1 METNMAKIKL
11 GSRPKSFARIV
22 KFTDVDGTELTA
34 PVTYKY
40 RTRKEY
46 GAFHDSLP
54 EYPQIEAETDADGK
68 TVYRAETAIE
78 KRSEWNAN
86 QIMQILEGWGLDEEF
101 NHANVRQLCDEMPAC
116 AEAIIREYQGA
127 CVEGRL
133 GN

>member
-1 METNMAKIKL
+1 MAKIKL
-11 GSRPKSFARIV
+11 GTRPKSFVRIV
-22 KFTDVDGTELTA
+22 KFKDLDGVDMTA

-54 EYPQIEAETDADGK
+54 EYPHTIEPETDADGK
-68 TVYRAETAIE
+68 TVYRAEALIE

-86 QIMQILEGWGLDEEF
+86 HIMQILDGWALDEEF
-101 NHANVRQLCDEMPAC
+101 NFANVKQLCDELPGG
-116 AEAIIREYQGA
+116 AEAIISEYRGA
-127 CVEGRL
+127 CVEGRM

>member
-1 METNMAKIKL
+1 MEINMAKIKL
-11 GSRPKSFARIV
+11 GARPKSFARVV
-22 KFTDVDGTELTA
+22 KFTDVDGTEMTA

-40 RTRKEY
+40 RTRSEY
-46 GAFHDSLP
+46 GAFADSLP
-54 EYPQIEAETDADGK
+54 DYPQLEAEKDADDK
-68 TVYRAETAIE
+68 TVYRAQTVIE

-86 QIMQILEGWGLDEEF
+86 QIMQILEGWALDEEF
-101 NHANVRQLCDEMPAC
+101 NHANVRQMCDEMPAG